1 MPEKNEEECC
11 IIADSMYEQ
20 KRIVVKPLP
29 PLFGTGFRRF
39 TGISGLSMMGN
50 GRICSALDDH
60 LMIFHN
66 A

>member
-1 MPEKNEEECC
+1 
-11 IIADSMYEQ
+11 MYEQ

-50 GRICSALDDH
+50 GRICSALDVEILVNLYVSEGGYRIGH
-60 LMIFHN
+60 
-66 A
+66 